1 MKNDLNEVTDP
12 KHLQEISQQEFCDH
26 IEDDDFFLAYGNPVV
41 INAENGRSYVAMAWP
56 LAERMLRATGRGD
69 EVDEVIRQAK
79 KQHNHEEPAPVADEK
94 IKYWMYEFEMSD
106 EARGRIEDYCALHEL
121 TLDEFFEEAVSWTI
135 EMAENDPEGF
145 KKLRDEM
152 RARSDAD
159 YEIRLVRYYPVYK
172 GETEA
177 MALKRTLA
185 EEKRMA
191 ESETGAGKIE
201 TDTV

>member
-1 MKNDLNEVTDP
+1 METDRNEITDS
-12 KHLQEISQQEFCDH
+12 KHLQEISQQEFCEH
-26 IEDDDFFLAYGNPVV
+26 IEDDDFFQAYGNPVV
-41 INAENGRSYVAMAWP
+41 INAENGRKYVAMAWP
-56 LAERMLRATGRGD
+56 LAERMLRAAGRGD
-69 EVDEVIRQAK
+69 EADEVIRQAK
-79 KQHNHEEPAPVADEK
+79 EQDNQEDSSLVPDEK

-106 EARGRIEDYCALHEL
+106 EARGKIDEYCVFHEL
-121 TLDEFFEEAVSWTI
+121 TLDEFFEEAVTWSI
-135 EMAENDPEGF
+135 DMAENDPEGF

-177 MALKRTLA
+177 MALKRILA
-185 EEKRMA
+185 EEKRIA
-191 ESETGAGKIE
+191 DSETEAGKTE